1 MENGRVR
8 IIEIAERDINSG
20 RMMEKFPDTVLAS
33 DMLISVPV
41 NYYAD
46 VRVADGAPVTV
57 KSCQKKKLVKMVGGD
72 KVGKKVSV
80 LFVNKRKLTTMSWGI
95 GSLPIRY
102 DFLGGAII
110 NVGANGNVLP
120 EIVDAGELYTAMQSE
135 NETVDITEVISIIT
149 AAFRSCASKIL
160 VEMFNEAIEP
170 IFQTDFLVSELHRRL
185 NERICNRKLKIL
197 PGVIFKWATV
207 AGIRVR
213 EEDKNALL
221 ARYSGKNQSSGRR

>member
-8 IIEIAERDINSG
+8 FIEIAERDINSG
-20 RMMEKFPDTVLAS
+20 RMMEKFPDTVIYA
-33 DMLISVPV
+33 DTLISVPV
-41 NYYAD
+41 NYYAE
-46 VRVADGAPVTV
+46 VKVGDGNTVTV
-57 KSCQKKKLVKMVGGD
+57 KSCQKKKLIKLVGGD

-80 LFVNKRKLTTMSWGI
+80 LYVNRKKLTTMSWGI
-95 GSLPIRY
+95 GSLPIKY
-102 DFLGGAII
+102 DFLGGATI
-110 NVGANGNVLP
+110 NVGANGNFLA

-170 IFQTDFLVSELHRRL
+170 IFQTDFLVSELYRRL
-185 NERICNRKLKIL
+185 NERICNKKLKIL
-197 PGVIFKWATV
+197 PGVVFKWATV

-221 ARYSGKNQSSGRR
+221 ARYSGKNQSGARR